1 MEEYFELRGGAEVDA
16 SALQLPRAVRLL
28 DAVKRHRDYAPVRLL
43 RFGVEGASNT
53 ECILVDVECDG
64 IAPKNSA
71 GIRYRER
78 LALCV
83 PDDLKTPI
91 EVLALR
97 KDFPLLMH
105 QNQGPPGAPASLCL
119 YFESATSV
127 ARTWTPQGFLRR
139 VQWWLEK
146 SSTGEL
152 HAADQ
157 PLEQLFF
164 ASKFELVLPWNMQ
177 ALQQNPTSRF
187 SIARSEDRRDQGFT
201 CFLDVLSEERQGSG
215 AVAHIELTLP
225 PVVHGF
231 VERDPATLGQLA
243 EMLSRRNTD
252 LLSILKAELQGQ
264 VGELGLA
271 VLPENKWTIILLHIP
286 ICRIAGAEPEAITQR
301 ALLVPVGASSL
312 GVAVGALFLHE
323 GRYFRDLMNTQPSDV
338 WQEQIVIPMDVLYR
352 NSGTAARMQSGI
364 VAQGPAAVLVGAG
377 SLGSAMLNLW
387 GRSGWGRWTVI
398 DKDHIRPHN
407 LSRHVAFTQQIGESK
422 AKVAAKLHELAVAGA
437 TSITAIDADASD
449 FNQELISQALSTA
462 ELVIDVSTTLEYP
475 RSTSDRDD
483 FARHMS
489 AFVTPNGEAAVLLV
503 EDRKRTCRLRTLEA
517 QYYRALIQEA
527 WGAAHLSG
535 EAGTFWSGAGCRDI
549 SVVMPYSRIL
559 AHASTLAEQVQT
571 GAEADKALIRVWHRD
586 PVLGGVTVHDV
597 SASPEQCMELGD
609 FRVFIDHGVEHQ
621 LRVLRNEGFPNE
633 TGGILLG
640 YYDFNIGAAVVVAG
654 LPASPD
660 SQGTPHSFKR
670 GVVGQV
676 EALKEA
682 AERTGG
688 MVSYIGDW
696 HSHPPGHSAAPSQ
709 HDLIQLAHLALGMA
723 DDGLP
728 AIQLIVGERDMHIL
742 QAEVK

>member
-1 MEEYFELRGGAEVDA
+1 MEEYFELRGGEDVDA

-28 DAVKRHRDYAPVRLL
+28 DAVKRHRDYAPIRLL
-43 RFGVEGASNT
+43 QFVTDGAPTN

-64 IAPKNSA
+64 IAPKNTA
-71 GIRYRER
+71 GIHYRER

-83 PDDLKTPI
+83 PADPKKLV

-97 KDFPLLMH
+97 KDFPILMH
-105 QNQGPPGAPASLCL
+105 QNQGPPDAPASLCL
-119 YFESATSV
+119 YFESAVSV

-157 PLEQLFF
+157 PVEQLFF
-164 ASKFELVLPWNMQ
+164 ASRYELVLPWNMKV
-177 ALQQNPTSRF
+177 LQQDPKTRF
-187 SIARSEDRRDQGFT
+187 TIVRHGERRDQGFT
-201 CFLDVLSEERQGSG
+201 CFLDVLREADQSSG
-215 AVAHIELTLP
+215 AVAHMELTLP

-231 VERDPATLGQLA
+231 VEREPATLGQLA
-243 EMLSRRNTD
+243 EMLSRRNAD
-252 LLSILKAELQGQ
+252 LFSALKTELQGR
-264 VGELGLA
+264 VDESGLPVA
-271 VLPENKWTIILLHIP
+271 SENQCTIILLHIP
-286 ICRIAGAEPEAITQR
+286 ICRTAEAEPDTIVRR
-301 ALLVPVGASSL
+301 ALLVPVGLLSL
-312 GVAVGALFLHE
+312 GVAAGALLLHD
-323 GRYFRDLMNTQPSDV
+323 GRYFRDWMNTQPSDA
-338 WQEQIVIPMDVLYR
+338 WQEQIVFPMDVLYR
-352 NSGTAARMQSGI
+352 NSSEAARMQSGI
-364 VAQGPAAVLVGAG
+364 VAEGPNAVLVGAG

-387 GRSGWGRWTVI
+387 GRGGWGRWTVI

-407 LSRHVAFTQQIGESK
+407 LSRHVAFPQHIGEPK
-422 AKVAAKLHELAVAGA
+422 AKVVATLNDLAGAGA
-437 TSITAIDADASD
+437 TTAIDADASD
-449 FNQELISQALSTA
+449 FTQEAISEALSSA
-462 ELVIDVSTTLEYP
+462 ELVIDVSTTLEFP

-503 EDRKRTCRLRTLEA
+503 EDRERTCRLRTLEA
-517 QYYRALIQEA
+517 QYYRALIQET
-527 WGAAHLSG
+527 WGAVHLSG
-535 EAGTFWSGAGCRDI
+535 EASAFWSGAGCRDI

-559 AHASTLAEQVQT
+559 AHASTLAEQIQSA
-571 GAEADKALIRVWHRD
+571 AESDKALIRVWQRD
-586 PVLGGVTVHDV
+586 PVLGGVTVNDV
-597 SASPEQCMELGD
+597 SVSPEQCMELGD

-621 LRVLRNEGFPNE
+621 LRALRTEGFPNE

-640 YYDFNIGAAVVVAG
+640 YYDFNIDAVIVVAG
-654 LPASPD
+654 LPAAPD

-682 AERTGG
+682 AKRTGG

-709 HDLIQLAHLALGMA
+709 DDLIQLAHLALGMA

-728 AIQLIVGERDMHIL
+728 AVQLIVGERDMRIL

>member
-1 MEEYFELRGGAEVDA
+1 MEDYFELRGGAEVDA

-28 DAVKRHRDYAPVRLL
+28 DAVKRHRDFAPVRLL
-43 RFGVEGASNT
+43 QCVMDDVSAE
-53 ECILVDVECDG
+53 ECIVVEVECDG
-64 IAPKNSA
+64 IAPKNTV
-71 GIRYRER
+71 GICYRER
-78 LALCV
+78 LAFCV
-83 PDDLKTPI
+83 PADPKRLV

-97 KDFPLLMH
+97 KDFPILMH

-119 YFESATSV
+119 YFESAVSV

-157 PLEQLFF
+157 PVEQLFF
-164 ASKFELVLPWNMQ
+164 ASKYELVLPWNMQ
-177 ALQQNPTSRF
+177 VLQQDLKTRF
-187 SIARSEDRRDQGFT
+187 TIVRHGERRDQGFT
-201 CFLDVLSEERQGSG
+201 CFLDILREADQSSG

-225 PVVHGF
+225 PVVHGL
-231 VERDPATLGQLA
+231 VEREPATLGQLA
-243 EMLSRRNTD
+243 EILSRRNAD
-252 LLSILKAELQGQ
+252 LLYALKTELQGR
-264 VGELGLA
+264 VDESGLPVA
-271 VLPENKWTIILLHIP
+271 SENQCTIILLHIP
-286 ICRIAGAEPEAITQR
+286 ICRTAESEPDTIVHR
-301 ALLVPVGASSL
+301 ALLVPVGLLSL
-312 GVAVGALFLHE
+312 GVAAGALLLHD
-323 GRYFRDLMNTQPSDV
+323 GRYFRDWMNTQPSDA
-338 WQEQIVIPMDVLYR
+338 WQEQIVFPMDVLYR
-352 NSGTAARMQSGI
+352 NSSEAARMQSGI
-364 VAQGPAAVLVGAG
+364 VAPGPDAVLVGAG

-407 LSRHVAFTQQIGESK
+407 LSRHVAFSQHIGEPK
-422 AKVAAKLHELAVAGA
+422 AEVAAHLHDLAGAGA
-437 TSITAIDADASD
+437 TTAIDADASD
-449 FNQELISQALSTA
+449 FTQDVIVQALSIA

-489 AFVTPNGEAAVLLV
+489 AFVTPNGGAAVLLV
-503 EDRKRTCRLRTLEA
+503 EDRERTCRLRTLEA
-517 QYYRALIQEA
+517 QYYRALIQET
-527 WGAAHLSG
+527 WGAVHLSG
-535 EAGTFWSGAGCRDI
+535 EASTFWSGAGCRDI

-559 AHASTLAEQVQT
+559 AHASTLAEHIQAA
-571 GAEADKALIRVWHRD
+571 AEGDKALIRVWQRD

-597 SASPEQCMELGD
+597 PVFTEQCMRLGD

-621 LRVLRNEGFPNE
+621 LRALRTQGFPNE

-640 YYDFNIGAAVVVAG
+640 YYDFNIDAVIVVAG
-654 LPASPD
+654 LPAAPD
-660 SQGTPHSFKR
+660 SQGTAHSFKR

-676 EALKEA
+676 AALEDA
-682 AERTGG
+682 AKRTGG

-709 HDLIQLAHLALGMA
+709 DDLIQLAHLALGMA
-723 DDGLP
+723 GDGLP
-728 AIQLIVGERDMHIL
+728 AVQLIVGERDMRIL